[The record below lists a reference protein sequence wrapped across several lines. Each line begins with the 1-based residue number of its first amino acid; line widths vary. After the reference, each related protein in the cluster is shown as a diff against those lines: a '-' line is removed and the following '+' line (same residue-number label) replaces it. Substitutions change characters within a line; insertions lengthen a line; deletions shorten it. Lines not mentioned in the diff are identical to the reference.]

1 MDHFVDLQ
9 LLPDPEFPASQL
21 MNALFAKLH
30 RGLVAAQCDDIGMG
44 FPGVHAKGLGT
55 VLRMHGSLSRLAGL
69 MASPWLQGMRDH
81 VQTSAVLPVPATG
94 VRYRVVSRVQ
104 AKSSPDRERR
114 RLMRRQGLDAAQ
126 ALARIPDT
134 AAEVLDLP
142 YLQVSSQSTAQKF
155 RLFIRHGSL
164 QDAPTKGTFTPY
176 ALSPTA
182 TIPWF

>member
-30 RGLVAAQCDDIGMG
+30 RALVAAQCEDIGMSY
-44 FPGVHAKGLGT
+44 PGVHPKGLGT
-55 VLRMHGSLSRLAGL
+55 VLRLHGSQSRLAGL

-81 VQTSAVLPVPATG
+81 VHASPVLPVPTTG
-94 VRYRVVSRVQ
+94 VRYLVVSRVQ

-155 RLFIRHGSL
+155 RLFIRHGPL
-164 QDAPTKGTFTPY
+164 QDAPTQGTFTPY